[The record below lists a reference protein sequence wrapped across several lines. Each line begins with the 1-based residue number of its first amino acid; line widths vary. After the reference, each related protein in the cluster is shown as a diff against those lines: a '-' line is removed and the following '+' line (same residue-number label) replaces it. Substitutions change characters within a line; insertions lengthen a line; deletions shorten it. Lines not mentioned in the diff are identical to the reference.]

1 MATRQKGEVL
11 ERDWKSG
18 RGYALRFSA
27 YGEREYLTLGFER
40 DGWTYERAEEEL
52 ENILADV
59 RRGIWVS
66 PKKKKRRA
74 DAEADEETAKTI
86 FGPFAR
92 GLVAARKGQVSD
104 NHLAFMEWA
113 LRHLL
118 PYFGDW
124 PLVDIDIQAVDAY
137 RHHKVQESEARLRA
151 IERRRPLRNE
161 RDQILR
167 PLAATSINK
176 TIDMLQW
183 VLSVALEYKLVA
195 ENAAAGKRRRLIE
208 PHKPPVHLDTAEQI
222 EALLDAADELDR
234 DLRFTLTERRVIVAT
249 FVLAGPRALEV
260 GYMLWRDVDLANGRL
275 FVGRSKTQAGL
286 REIKMLPILRDLLAA
301 HKAKAYRSGPDDL
314 VFPTATGGRRDK
326 DNLRERVL
334 TPVFE
339 RANEILEERGR
350 VPLPKGLTPHKLRHT
365 FASVL
370 IACGVDPISVMKQLG
385 HTDPA
390 FTLRTYAHMMS
401 REPGERARLKAL
413 VNGERVAAVPFT
425 AEPPRPLDYTE
436 YERPLLRALAE
447 RDGLAPRREVQ
458 AAVFATVE
466 RTLREVDLEA
476 LPSGKARWEASLD
489 KARSKLVQAGC
500 LKAGARRGSWELA
513 APGFDRLG
521 GGGSKRRHTAS
532 SDQRSRGAA
541 EKEAVVARLEPEL
554 QERERAVSR

>member
-1 MATRQKGEVL
+1 MAARSKGEVL
-11 ERDWKSG
+11 ERNWKSG
-18 RGYALRFSA
+18 RGYALRFWA
-27 YGEREYLTLGFER
+27 YGEREYLTLGSER
-40 DGWTYERAEEEL
+40 DGWTHKRAEEEL

-74 DAEADEETAKTI
+74 DAEAEEEAARAI
-86 FGPFAR
+86 LGPFAR
-92 GLVAARKGQVSD
+92 RLVASRKGQVSD

-113 LRHLL
+113 LGHLL

-124 PLVDIDIQAVDAY
+124 PLMDIDIQAVDAY
-137 RHHKVQESEARLRA
+137 RQHKVQESEARLRA
-151 IERRRPLRNE
+151 IERRRPLRDE
-161 RDQILR
+161 RGQILR
-167 PLAATSINK
+167 PLAASSINK
-176 TIDMLQW
+176 TIDVLQW
-183 VLSVALEYKLVA
+183 VLSVALEYKLVP

-222 EALLDAADELDR
+222 EALLDAAEEMDR

-260 GYMLWRDVDLANGRL
+260 GHMLWRDVDLANGRL

-286 REIKMLPILRDLLAA
+286 REIRMMPILRDFLAD

-326 DNLRERVL
+326 DNLRDRVL

-339 RANEILEERGR
+339 RANELLEQRGR
-350 VPLPKGLTPHKLRHT
+350 VPLPRGLTPHKLRHT

-413 VNGERVAAVPFT
+413 VNGERVAAVSFPV
-425 AEPPRPLDYTE
+425 EPPRLLDCGA
-436 YERPLLRALAE
+436 YEMPILRALAE
-447 RDGLAPRREVQ
+447 RDGQ
-458 AAVFATVE
+458 ASRPEIRTAVFKVVE
-466 RTLREVDLEA
+466 ASLSDLDREK
-476 LPSGKARWEASLD
+476 LPSGEPRWETRLD
-489 KARSKLVQAGC
+489 KARSKLMQAGY
-500 LKAGARRGSWELA
+500 LKSDSPRGVWELA
-513 APGFDRLG
+513 AAGYKRLG
-521 GGGSKRRHTAS
+521 GTAPKRRRAAAS
-532 SDQRSRGAA
+532 RPSGADR
-541 EKEAVVARLEPEL
+541 EREAVGV
-554 QERERAVSR
+554 

>member
-1 MATRQKGEVL
+1 MAARQKGEVL

-40 DGWTYERAEEEL
+40 DGWTYARAEEEL

-74 DAEADEETAKTI
+74 DGEAEEEAAKTV

-92 GLVAARKGQVSD
+92 QLVASRKGQVSD

-113 LRHLL
+113 LGHLL

-124 PLVDIDIQAVDAY
+124 PLPDIDIQAVDAY
-137 RHHKVQESEARLRA
+137 RHHKVRESEARLRA
-151 IERRRPLRNE
+151 IEHRRPLRDE
-161 RDQILR
+161 RNQILR
-167 PLAATSINK
+167 PLGASSINK

-195 ENAAAGKRRRLIE
+195 DNAAAGKRRRLIE
-208 PHKPPVHLDTAEQI
+208 PPKPPVHLDTAEQI
-222 EALLDAADELDR
+222 EALLDAAEELDR
-234 DLRFTLTERRVIVAT
+234 DRKFTLTERRVIVAT

-286 REIKMLPILRDLLAA
+286 REIKMLPILRDFLAD
-301 HKAKAYRSGPDDL
+301 HKAKAYRSGPDDF

-326 DNLRERVL
+326 DNLRNRVL
-334 TPVFE
+334 APVFE
-339 RANEILEERGR
+339 RANELLEERGR

-413 VNGERVAAVPFT
+413 VNGERIAAVPFS
-425 AEPPRPLDYTE
+425 AEPSRPLRHAT
-436 YERPLLRALAE
+436 YELPILRALAA
-447 RDGLAPRREVQ
+447 RDGLAPRKEIQ
-458 AAVFATVE
+458 AAVFRALE
-466 RTLREVDLEA
+466 GNLRDVDLEA
-476 LPSGKARWEASLD
+476 LPSGKVRWEASLD
-489 KARSKLVQAGC
+489 RARSKLVQAGC
-500 LKAGARRGSWELA
+500 LKADAPRGFWELA
-513 APGFDRLG
+513 GPGFGRLG
-521 GGGSKRRHTAS
+521 AGRAKRRH
-532 SDQRSRGAA
+532 GAE
-541 EKEAVVARLEPEL
+541 EKKAAVA
-554 QERERAVSR
+554 

>member
-1 MATRQKGEVL
+1 MAARSKGRVL
-11 ERDWKSG
+11 ERNWKSG
-18 RGYALRFSA
+18 RGYALRFRA

-40 DGWTYERAEEEL
+40 DGWTYKRAEEEL

-74 DAEADEETAKTI
+74 DAEAEGEAARAI

-92 GLVAARKGQVSD
+92 QLVTSRKGQVSD

-113 LRHLL
+113 FGHLL

-137 RHHKVQESEARLRA
+137 RQHKVQESEARLRA
-151 IERRRPLRNE
+151 IERRRPLRDE
-161 RDQILR
+161 RGQIVR
-167 PLAATSINK
+167 PLAASSINK
-176 TIDMLQW
+176 TIDVLQW
-183 VLSVALEYKLVA
+183 VLSVALEYKLVP

-222 EALLDAADELDR
+222 EALLDAAEEMDR
-234 DLRFTLTERRVIVAT
+234 DLRYTLTERRAIVAT

-260 GYMLWRDVDLANGRL
+260 GHMLWRDVDLANGRL
-275 FVGRSKTQAGL
+275 YVRRSKTQAGL
-286 REIKMLPILRDLLAA
+286 REIRMLPILRDFLAD

-326 DNLRERVL
+326 DNLRDRVL

-339 RANEILEERGR
+339 RANELLEERGR
-350 VPLPKGLTPHKLRHT
+350 VPLPRGLTPHKLRHT

-413 VNGERVAAVPFT
+413 VNGERVAAVSFPI
-425 AEPPRPLDYTE
+425 EPPRLLDCGA
-436 YERPLLRALAE
+436 YEMPILRALAE
-447 RDGLAPRREVQ
+447 RDGQ
-458 AAVFATVE
+458 ASRPEIRTAVFKVVE
-466 RTLREVDLEA
+466 GSLSDLDREK
-476 LPSGKARWEASLD
+476 LPSGEPRWETRLD
-489 KARSKLVQAGC
+489 KARSKLMQAGC
-500 LKAGARRGSWELA
+500 LRSDSPRGVWELA
-513 APGFDRLG
+513 APGYKRLG
-521 GGGSKRRHTAS
+521 AGTPKRRN
-532 SDQRSRGAA
+532 SDVSQPSVVGRER
-541 EKEAVVARLEPEL
+541 EAVGV
-554 QERERAVSR
+554 

>member
-1 MATRQKGEVL
+1 MAKRTKGEVL
-11 ERDWKSG
+11 VREWKAG
-18 RGYALRFSA
+18 RGFALRFSA
-27 YGEREYLTLGFER
+27 YGERRYLTLGFER
-40 DGWTYERAEEEL
+40 EGWSHRRAEEEL

-59 RRGIWVS
+59 RRGIWV
-66 PKKKKRRA
+66 PPRKKRRA
-74 DAEADEETAKTI
+74 DGDAEEEAARAI

-92 GLVAARKGQVSD
+92 RLVASRKGQVSD

-113 LRHLL
+113 LGHLL

-124 PLVDIDIQAVDAY
+124 PLADIDIQAVDAY

-151 IERRRPLRNE
+151 IERRGPLRDE
-161 RDQILR
+161 RGQILR
-167 PLAATSINK
+167 PLAASSINK
-176 TIDMLQW
+176 TIDVLQW

-222 EALLDAADELDR
+222 EALIDAAEEMDR
-234 DLRFTLTERRVIVAT
+234 DLRFTLNERRVIVAT

-260 GYMLWRDVDLANGRL
+260 GHMLWRDVDLANGRL
-275 FVGRSKTQAGL
+275 YVGRSKTQAGL
-286 REIKMLPILRDLLAA
+286 REIKMLPILRDFLAE

-326 DNLRERVL
+326 DNLRDRVL

-413 VNGERVAAVPFT
+413 VNGERVAAVSFPI
-425 AEPPRPLDYTE
+425 EPPRLLDCGA
-436 YERPLLRALAE
+436 YEMPILRALAE
-447 RDGLAPRREVQ
+447 RDGHASRPEIRT
-458 AAVFATVE
+458 AVFKLVE
-466 RTLREVDLEA
+466 ASLSDLDREK
-476 LPSGKARWEASLD
+476 LPSGEPRWETRLD
-489 KARSKLVQAGC
+489 KARSKLMQAGC
-500 LKAGARRGSWELA
+500 LKSDSPRGVWELA
-513 APGFDRLG
+513 AAGYKRLG
-521 GGGSKRRHTAS
+521 GAAPKRQRAAAPRPSGGNP
-532 SDQRSRGAA
+532 
-541 EKEAVVARLEPEL
+541 EPE
-554 QERERAVSR
+554 AMAI